1 MIQSTYGQIHQKTT
15 LGDFSVNLGCKKYIM
30 RIILFIFFLY
40 TQTAFARPVTIT
52 KPVLELNILRSFFAS
67 HADLGELAR
76 HHHLNSP
83 HCGGFVASFE
93 GEVFDN
99 PSPAIAGAFLN
110 YSIARRDLV
119 KSLMRQVSEP
129 RLLSNIL
136 WFSSYQTRFYLSES
150 GIKAMQDLKLK
161 WAQLVGHLSFAT
173 VELVQHK
180 DFKQP
185 SVILTLKGSTNDVI
199 VVGGHGDSINKDD
212 NEINAIS
219 PGADDNASGISV
231 ITEVIQILAQNE
243 FRPKNTIK
251 FMAYAAEE
259 VGLLGSMEISGL
271 YKDQAVNVLGV
282 IQFDGTNF
290 RGSKDLAMVL
300 IKDHTNQE
308 QNKFLGSLIDTY
320 LRVPWR
326 YDTCGY
332 ACSDSY
338 SWTYRGFPASFPVEA
353 RIKQENSHIHSAQD
367 TLDVSNNS
375 VAHSVNFAK
384 LGIAYVVE
392 LDK

>member
-1 MIQSTYGQIHQKTT
+1 
-15 LGDFSVNLGCKKYIM
+15 M
-30 RIILFIFFLY
+30 RIILCFFVFY
-40 TQTAFARPVTIT
+40 AEAVFARPVTIT
-52 KPVLELNILRSFFAS
+52 KPALLSDKLHSSLAS
-67 HADLGELAR
+67 ASELGEFAKQQHMTSHR
-76 HHHLNSP
+76 
-83 HCGGFVASFE
+83 CGGFVASFK
-93 GEVFDN
+93 GEVFDS
-99 PSPAIAGAFLN
+99 PSPATAGAFLN
-110 YSIARRDLV
+110 YSIGRSELV
-119 KSLMRQVSEP
+119 NSFIGQVSEP
-129 RLLSNIL
+129 RLLSNMI
-136 WFSSYQTRFYLSES
+136 WFSSYQSRFYLSAS
-150 GIKAMQDLKLK
+150 GIKAMQDLRLK
-161 WAQLVGHLSFAT
+161 WAQMVAHLSFAT
-173 VELVQHK
+173 VELFKHK
-180 DFKQP
+180 DFQQP
-185 SVILTLKGSTNDVI
+185 SVVLTLQGSTNDVI

-212 NEINAIS
+212 NAINAIS

-259 VGLLGSMEISGL
+259 VGLLGSMDISGR
-271 YKDQAVNVLGV
+271 YEDQAVNVLGV

-308 QNKFLGSLIDTY
+308 QNKFVGSLIDTY

-338 SWTYRGFPASFPVEA
+338 SWTYRGFPASFPAEA
-353 RIKQENSHIHSAQD
+353 RIKEENSHIHTAED
-367 TLDVSNNS
+367 TLGVSSNS
-375 VAHSVNFAK
+375 SSHSLNFAK

>member
-1 MIQSTYGQIHQKTT
+1 
-15 LGDFSVNLGCKKYIM
+15 M
-30 RIILFIFFLY
+30 RIILFILFLY
-40 TQTAFARPVTIT
+40 TEAVFARPVTIT
-52 KPVLELNILRSFFAS
+52 QPASGLDKLHSFVAS
-67 HADLGELAR
+67 HSDLGELAR

-83 HCGGFVASFE
+83 QCGGFVASFE

-161 WAQLVGHLSFAT
+161 WAQLVGHLTFAS

-180 DFKQP
+180 NFKQP
-185 SVILTLKGSTNDVI
+185 SVILTLQGTTNDVI

-212 NEINAIS
+212 NQINASS
-219 PGADDNASGISV
+219 PGSDDNASGISV
-231 ITEVIQILAQNE
+231 ITEVIQILAQND

-259 VGLLGSMEISGL
+259 VGLLGSMDISGRFA
-271 YKDQAVNVLGV
+271 DQLVNVLGV

-290 RGSKDLAMVL
+290 HGSKDLAMVL
-300 IKDHTNQE
+300 IKDLTNQA

-326 YDTCGY
+326 YDVCGY

-353 RIKQENSHIHSAQD
+353 RIKEENSHIHTAKD
-367 TLDVSNNS
+367 TIEVSNNS
-375 VAHSVNFAK
+375 VSHSVNFAK
-384 LGIAYVVE
+384 LGLAYVVE